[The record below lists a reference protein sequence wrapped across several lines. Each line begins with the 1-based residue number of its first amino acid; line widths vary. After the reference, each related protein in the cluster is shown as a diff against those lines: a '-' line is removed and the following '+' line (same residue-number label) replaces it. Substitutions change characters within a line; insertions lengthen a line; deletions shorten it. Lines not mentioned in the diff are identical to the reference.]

1 PMFLTELRVEADK
14 DSDMCYTL
22 ISGGCGEVSVM
33 APTIH
38 ERNNWLKKIA
48 IAQKHISDTERSI
61 LHRQQSKEKEL
72 SIMGRVLVTVMAGVS
87 LSERQNEVRARR
99 PQGLLRTHILSG
111 TKLDS
116 WGKGMLQSFCEVSL
130 GSQAHRTSIAT
141 SPHPKWD
148 STMQFLV
155 KSLSEDVLCITVY
168 EKGYFKPNEFLGR
181 TEIKIHQIY
190 EESRSEPG
198 AQPQL
203 HKLRLHEVKSGEVIL
218 KISLQ
223 LFDRC

>member
-87 LSERQNEVRARR
+87 LSERQNE
-99 PQGLLRTHILSG
+99 
-111 TKLDS
+111 
-116 WGKGMLQSFCEVSL
+116 GMLQSFCEVSL

>member
-61 LHRQQSKEKEL
+61 LHRQQS
-72 SIMGRVLVTVMAGVS
+72 R
-87 LSERQNEVRARR
+87 
-99 PQGLLRTHILSG
+99 
-111 TKLDS
+111 
-116 WGKGMLQSFCEVSL
+116 MLQSFCEVSL

>member
-1 PMFLTELRVEADK
+1 MFLTELRVEADK

-61 LHRQQSKEKEL
+61 LHRQQS
-72 SIMGRVLVTVMAGVS
+72 I
-87 LSERQNEVRARR
+87 RARR

-223 LFDRC
+223 LFDRCRMSKHHS